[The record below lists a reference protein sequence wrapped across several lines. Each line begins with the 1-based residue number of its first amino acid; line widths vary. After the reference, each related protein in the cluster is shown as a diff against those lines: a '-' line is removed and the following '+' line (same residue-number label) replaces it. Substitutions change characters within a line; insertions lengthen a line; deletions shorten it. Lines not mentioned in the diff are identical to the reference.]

1 MRDFAQQHDYGTV
14 GWPEGDV
21 YMPQQKPMQ
30 DAEQQHGYKPKNWGM
45 KMTYGAG
52 SMPMQDFGM
61 QHDISV
67 AMSPPP
73 AAANSLYEMVDMAVG
88 DSKPRDFADRRFPWR
103 PMSRIPVGAIT
114 EQLHIVRFYV
124 WQFRGPSRWNLPR
137 EHHSERW
144 PFQTF
149 AGPQVLRTVSP
160 SSSPSY
166 GLGLFGMSPMSSSR
180 CTSPGQDTAHQTDRF
195 ADVRR
200 SPLGGPFSH
209 DEFTGQ
215 AVEPTRSL
223 GHDIMIQAS
232 PLAPVASSAWG
243 PSISRHTS
251 AAPVTEVYP
260 CGHLPEVLQTRD
272 IPPSPPPTIATSSF
286 TSSVSLFGK
295 PWLGPCCS
303 GAQDKGTSE
312 GPYVGPDGEQD
323 YGHRGFSHAEH
334 YSGEGDHTETC
345 AVLGSAS
352 FVADGSTVP
361 GAGRRSSIET
371 TSNVTRSTKVVAM
384 LPEVSVACFLL
395 ALLLALVASAA
406 LLSWTTRR
414 HARLSIS
421 AEGTKKAVHPSN
433 VTYIIPP
440 FSVLPHDRHLQTIDP
455 SLNGKT
461 VTLGPHTWTVTPLT
475 WYRFNFTIYS
485 NRDDT

>member
-1 MRDFAQQHDYGTV
+1 
-14 GWPEGDV
+14 
-21 YMPQQKPMQ
+21 MPQQKPMQ

-103 PMSRIPVGAIT
+103 PMSRI
-114 EQLHIVRFYV
+114 QS
-124 WQFRGPSRWNLPR
+124 GPSLSSCTSSVFMFGNSEVPHVVSAGTQVGEISRHRASPTFAFSAPR
-137 EHHSERW
+137 LETALHPCVAVCSRNTVSHPCTLNISSYPGRLSQAARTRDAIFQTEEPVAVRA
-144 PFQTF
+144 PHRNQDFVDQDLVSVRSRSLSREPASRTPLREVAIQTF

-215 AVEPTRSL
+215 VVEPTRSL

-272 IPPSPPPTIATSSF
+272 IPPSPPPLSPPPRSPALCPCLASHGWAPVVVEQKVGIG
-286 TSSVSLFGK
+286 GK
-295 PWLGPCCS
+295 L
-303 GAQDKGTSE
+303 AQLLMLRKQQGLIPEHPNMEDKGTSE

-371 TSNVTRSTKVVAM
+371 TSK
-384 LPEVSVACFLL
+384 
-395 ALLLALVASAA
+395 
-406 LLSWTTRR
+406 
-414 HARLSIS
+414 
-421 AEGTKKAVHPSN
+421 
-433 VTYIIPP
+433 
-440 FSVLPHDRHLQTIDP
+440 
-455 SLNGKT
+455 
-461 VTLGPHTWTVTPLT
+461 
-475 WYRFNFTIYS
+475 
-485 NRDDT
+485 